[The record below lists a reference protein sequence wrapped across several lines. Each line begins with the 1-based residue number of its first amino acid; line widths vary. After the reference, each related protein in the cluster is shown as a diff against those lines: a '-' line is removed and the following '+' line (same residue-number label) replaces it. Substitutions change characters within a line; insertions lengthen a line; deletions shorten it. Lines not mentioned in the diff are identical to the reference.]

1 MMLGGKRFLRDVS
14 LIVNFSY
21 QLLTRRQPRLDL
33 PHQIQESVSR
43 EHVTRHFVVVVH
55 ARLMALARS
64 DDCHEDDAQ
73 DDSADRRRE
82 VVDDRPGRR
91 FSSFQHSNPHPTTHL
106 NAIFFDS
113 DKSKA
118 PIALVIDETNSG
130 TIKHF
135 SILKNKSPG
144 N

>member
-1 MMLGGKRFLRDVS
+1 
-14 LIVNFSY
+14 
-21 QLLTRRQPRLDL
+21 
-33 PHQIQESVSR
+33 
-43 EHVTRHFVVVVH
+43 
-55 ARLMALARS
+55 MA
-64 DDCHEDDAQ
+64 
-73 DDSADRRRE
+73 
-82 VVDDRPGRR
+82 VG
-91 FSSFQHSNPHPTTHL
+91 THL

-118 PIALVIDETNSG
+118 PIALVIDETSSG